1 MVTIKRYDVVADDLN
16 PRTIS
21 DDNKKR
27 LRKSIEKNGLV
38 GHPVW
43 NKTTGHIVGGHQ
55 RLDALDAIMRTKD
68 YDLEVLEVEM
78 PLKDEIRLNVALNN
92 QDSQGEFDLFAVS
105 RLASDFDLDLAEDF
119 GFSEDMIDIN
129 FPEFKTEEYQGEEPK
144 ERTAS
149 DEDIAKLKKRKKE
162 VREKQKAFRDEFGD
176 YNGEPKGI
184 LTVVF
189 ENDSGKKQWFL
200 DHGIDDPPTVMHI
213 YDLEKLFSTK

>member
-1 MVTIKRYDVVADDLN
+1 MVTIRRSDVVADILN

-21 DDNKKR
+21 DENRKR

-55 RLDALDAIMRTKD
+55 RLDALDSIMRTKD

-78 PLKDEIRLNVALNN
+78 TLKDEIRLNVALNN

-129 FPEFKTEEYQGEEPK
+129 FPEFRTEDDHGEEPK

-149 DEDIAKLKKRKKE
+149 DEEIAKLKERKKE
-162 VREKQKAFRDEFGD
+162 VREKKKAFRDEYGD
-176 YNGEPKGI
+176 YNGDPKGI

-189 ENDSGKKQWFL
+189 ENESGKKQWFL
-200 DHGIDDPPTVMHI
+200 DHGIEDTPTVMHI
-213 YDLEKLFSTK
+213 YDMEKLFTK

>member
-1 MVTIKRYDVVADDLN
+1 MVTIRRSDVVADNLN

-21 DDNKKR
+21 DENRKR

-78 PLKDEIRLNVALNN
+78 TLKDEIRLNVALNN

-129 FPEFKTEEYQGEEPK
+129 FPEFRTEDDHGEETK

-149 DEDIAKLKKRKKE
+149 DEEIAKLKERKKE
-162 VREKQKAFRDEFGD
+162 VREKQKAFRDEYGD
-176 YNGEPKGI
+176 YNGDPKGI

-189 ENDSGKKQWFL
+189 ENESGKKQWFL

-213 YDLEKLFSTK
+213 YDLEKLFTK

>member
-1 MVTIKRYDVVADDLN
+1 MVTIRRSDVVADNIN

-21 DDNKKR
+21 DENRKR

-78 PLKDEIRLNVALNN
+78 TMKDEIRLNVALNN

-119 GFSEDMIDIN
+119 GFSDDMIDIN
-129 FPEFKTEEYQGEEPK
+129 FPEFRTEDDHGEEMQ

-149 DEDIAKLKKRKKE
+149 DEDIAKLKERKKE
-162 VREKQKAFRDEFGD
+162 VREKQKALRDEYGD
-176 YNGEPKGI
+176 YNGDPKGI
-184 LTVVF
+184 ITVVF
-189 ENDSGKKQWFL
+189 ENESGKKQWFL
-200 DHGIDDPPTVMHI
+200 DHGIDDTPTVMHI
-213 YDLEKLFSTK
+213 YDLEKLFTK